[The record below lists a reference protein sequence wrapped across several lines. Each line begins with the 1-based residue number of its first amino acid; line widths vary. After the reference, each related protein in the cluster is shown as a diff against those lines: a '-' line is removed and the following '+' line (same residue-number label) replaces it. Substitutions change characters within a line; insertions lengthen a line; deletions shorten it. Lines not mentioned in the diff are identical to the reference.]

1 MPALVFEV
9 PEDRAGSAWLARDGS
24 ALRNELLVALF
35 SRFNHDLRTP
45 LNTIMGW
52 THLLQQGMV
61 DSSRSKHV
69 ADVLARNT
77 HEQVV
82 LLDEFVDDGRAVLGV
97 MKVDRVGLR
106 IGDLVARAVERA
118 APVAAL
124 HGVSFNVRP
133 DRGIGAIEGDERRLQ
148 RLVYRLLVAVTRRT
162 RQGSVIELSS
172 CLDDG
177 SSVLSIEGPVADG
190 DWQDAA
196 LLDLRI
202 SSFVAALHDA
212 ELAIDGAPARA
223 AVVLRLP
230 ARP

>member
-1 MPALVFEV
+1 MPAIVFEV
-9 PEDRAGSAWLARDGS
+9 PEDRAGSAWLAREGS

-45 LNTIMGW
+45 LNTIMSW

-61 DSSRSKHV
+61 DSSRSRHV

-77 HEQVV
+77 HQQIV

-97 MKVDRVGLR
+97 MKLDPVGLR
-106 IGDLVARAVERA
+106 IGDLVAHAVERA
-118 APVAAL
+118 APVARL

-133 DRGIGAIEGDERRLQ
+133 DHGIGGIEGDERRLQ
-148 RLVYRLLVAVTRRT
+148 RLVYRLLVAVTRRA
-162 RQGSVIELSS
+162 RQGSVIELSP
-172 CLDDG
+172 CLDE
-177 SSVLSIEGPVADG
+177 SSAVLSIEGPAAEG
-190 DWQDAA
+190 DWSDAA

-202 SSFVAALHDA
+202 GSFVAALHDA

-223 AVVLRLP
+223 AVALRLP
-230 ARP
+230 VRP